1 MSRMKSLIE
10 EASRIATQI
19 NNDRLCGIVPES
31 DLTVRLTEVTDL
43 MMDICI
49 GGDPDAMMDE
59 DEDDVIQCYIN
70 GKPVTR
76 EEFIG
81 SYR

>member
-1 MSRMKSLIE
+1 MDDRALLLIK

-31 DLTVRLTEVTDL
+31 DLTIRLTEVTDL

-49 GGDPDAMMDE
+49 GGDPDAMME
-59 DEDDVIQCYIN
+59 EDDDGRYGEDLSQ
-70 GKPVTR
+70 K
-76 EEFIG
+76 E
-81 SYR
+81 

>member
-10 EASRIATQI
+10 EANRIATQI

-49 GGDPDAMMDE
+49 GGDPDAMME
-59 DEDDVIQCYIN
+59 EDDGRYGEDLSQ
-70 GKPVTR
+70 K
-76 EEFIG
+76 
-81 SYR
+81 